1 MGCKDRHNILIDNSL
16 IAKKYISLQKL
27 PEKGIKPHI
36 STRMQVTNHAL
47 SPPKPRSRN
56 IISAIFITLFASR
69 HHPPISPAR
78 HRVPIIFYGAPS
90 LPALTPERPA
100 TAAPGIP
107 LPVGITS
114 PSLPSIECVR
124 RALRGSCLGVRRA
137 GALGTPSQPPA
148 NPQPTPRQPPR
159 KSDQNTE

>member
-1 MGCKDRHNILIDNSL
+1 MGCKDRHIILIDNSL
-16 IAKKYISLQKL
+16 PVKKFISL
-27 PEKGIKPHI
+27 EKPAKSRMNRPVPFGI
-36 STRMQVTNHAL
+36 MATNHAL
-47 SPPKPRSRN
+47 SPPKSRSRN
-56 IISAIFITLFASR
+56 YISAIFIALFASG

-148 NPQPTPRQPPR
+148 NPQATPSKERP
-159 KSDQNTE
+159 EYGVV

>member
-1 MGCKDRHNILIDNSL
+1 MGCKDRHIILIDNSL
-16 IAKKYISLQKL
+16 PVKKFISL
-27 PEKGIKPHI
+27 EKPAKSRIKRPVPFGI
-36 STRMQVTNHAL
+36 MATNHAL
-47 SPPKPRSRN
+47 RTPKSRSRN
-56 IISAIFITLFASR
+56 IISAIFITLFATR

-78 HRVPIIFYGAPS
+78 HRVPIFFYGSPS
-90 LPALTPERPA
+90 LPAWTPERPA

-137 GALGTPSQPPA
+137 GALETPSQPPD